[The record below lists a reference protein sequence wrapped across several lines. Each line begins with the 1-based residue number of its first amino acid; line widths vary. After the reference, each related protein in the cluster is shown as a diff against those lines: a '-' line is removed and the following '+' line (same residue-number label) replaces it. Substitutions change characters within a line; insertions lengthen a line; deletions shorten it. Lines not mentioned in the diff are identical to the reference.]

1 MWSPARGGSV
11 INEANPSSFL
21 SSAYCQ
27 VLESDNTEVSVEVSR
42 DTAIMEESGDTDNI
56 EVIADSGNMDVI
68 AETDIMEVSADP
80 DNMEVRINMEYSNL
94 DTRSSSCSPIV
105 HHLNPLRF
113 PCYLLNPPLQVLHLL
128 LFSCPLLNRPKSGAV
143 SEEPGRCGPAAGGAG
158 GQAGQE
164 DHRDIKKNG

>member
-27 VLESDNTEVSVEVSR
+27 VLESDNTEVSVEVSG
-42 DTAIMEESGDTDNI
+42 DTAIMEVSGDIDNI

-105 HHLNPLRF
+105 HHLNHLRF

-164 DHRDIKKNG
+164 DHRDIKKN